1 MLPHDRSSFFSTDR
15 YYNAVL
21 HFFQRELENDG
32 DDITSHYVFEN
43 DCFVNATVLAKQD
56 GVFCG
61 QEESAWLFA
70 CFFPKVQLRWN
81 ICDGEKFSKGKNI
94 LQLTGSV
101 FDIVKAERVLVN
113 TLSRMSGIATQ
124 TNLITKACKTAIAA
138 TRKTQWSYLDKKAV
152 WKGGGLTHRMG
163 LFDAVLIKENHA
175 IAFGNGTK
183 NILQT
188 AYHALNTANT
198 AAFVECEVEN
208 SAEFLEIYQLFLQ
221 TEYQKIPKIIM
232 FDNFEPEEITS
243 CMNKMDSL
251 RNRHEKNIFLEIS
264 GGITQQNIFEYD
276 GLGCDVISMGS
287 LTHSVLPIDFSLRIT
302 PQDTE

>member
-15 YYNAVL
+15 YYNAVFL
-21 HFFQRELENDG
+21 FFQRELENDG
-32 DDITSHYVFEN
+32 DDITSHSVFKN
-43 DCFVNATVLAKQD
+43 DSVVNATIFAKQD

-61 QEESAWLFA
+61 QEDSAWLFA
-70 CFFPKVQLRWN
+70 SFFPNVQLHWN
-81 ICDGEKFSKGKNI
+81 IGDGEKFSKGKNI
-94 LQLTGSV
+94 VRLEGSV
-101 FDIVKAERVLVN
+101 FDILKAERVLVN

-124 TNLITKACKTAIAA
+124 TQSLQSSCKTAIAA

-152 WKGGGLTHRMG
+152 WKGGGMTHRMG
-163 LFDAVLIKENHA
+163 LFDALLIKENHA

-183 NILQT
+183 NIVQT

-198 AAFVECEVEN
+198 PAFVECEVEN

-221 TEYQKIPKIIM
+221 TEYQKIPKVIM
-232 FDNFEPEEITS
+232 FDNFEPEEIKS
-243 CMNKMDSL
+243 CMTQMGSVN
-251 RNRHEKNIFLEIS
+251 NRHEKNIFLEIS
-264 GGITQQNIFEYD
+264 GGITQKNISEYD

-287 LTHSVLPIDFSLRIT
+287 LTHSVLPIDFSLRLT